1 MVYPQN
7 LWTSNQAVCGI
18 QCHPV
23 VGKEQS
29 WPYHNFGLGFLG
41 FMFVLTGGQWSQMIF
56 LTHLQTPWFILL
68 EYRPWPGVVSHTS
81 TWEIEAAGS
90 GIQGHLPANV
100 RSLKQPG
107 LGET

>member
-23 VGKEQS
+23 V
-29 WPYHNFGLGFLG
+29 GFLG

-90 GIQGHLPANV
+90 GILDHLPANV